1 MSKQQ
6 QRQGITVTSL
16 LSQCTGIMKL
26 DDDDNYAGYYT
37 RQELMQAMLSEGHD
51 AKSVDYYVF
60 SIKECQEQH
69 PSDVSNE
76 GNEKQ

>member
-6 QRQGITVTSL
+6 QRQNIATKL
-16 LSQCTGIMKL
+16 LSECTGIMKL
-26 DDDDNYAGYYT
+26 DDAGYYAGYYT
-37 RQELMQAMLSEGHD
+37 RHELQKAMLSEGHD

-60 SIKECQEQH
+60 SLKECREH
-69 PSDVSNE
+69 HSSVESNV